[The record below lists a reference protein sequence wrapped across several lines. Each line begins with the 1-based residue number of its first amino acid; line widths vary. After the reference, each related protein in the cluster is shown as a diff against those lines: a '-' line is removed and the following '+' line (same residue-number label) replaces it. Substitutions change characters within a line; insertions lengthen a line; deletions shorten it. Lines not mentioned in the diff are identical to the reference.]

1 MHLDQELEEVAVRLF
16 HLLRETFR
24 FVMQNL
30 YDITLTT
37 VAWLLLQL
45 PIITGPAATVAVYHF
60 ARQALLQND
69 AQFRDFLQ
77 GLRRYFW
84 RSWLIVV
91 PELLLVLLLAYDV
104 MFFLSREEPLNRLW
118 ASIPMA
124 VFSFLLVLQNYVF
137 VFFVR
142 ERGALWTSLKRA
154 TLLALTNPVY
164 TFVVLL
170 LTLLYLAGLYATR
183 IGLALVFVGPVAVLQ
198 TKAVQQLL
206 AAQGVEL

>member
-1 MHLDQELEEVAVRLF
+1 VRLF
-16 HLLRETFR
+16 HLLRETFQ
-24 FVMQNL
+24 FVMHNL

-45 PIITGPAATVAVYHF
+45 PIVTGPAATIGVYCF

-69 AQFRDFLQ
+69 AQFSDFAQ
-77 GLRRYFW
+77 GLREYFW

-104 MFFLSREEPLNRLW
+104 WFFLSQEEPVNRLW

-124 VFSFLLVLQNYVF
+124 VLGFLLVVQNYVF

-142 ERGALWTSLKRA
+142 EHGVLWTSLKRA
-154 TLLALTNPVY
+154 ILLALTNPLH
-164 TFVVLL
+164 TFVVGL
-170 LTLLYLAGLYATR
+170 LTMLYFVGLYATK

-198 TKAVQQLL
+198 TKVVQHLL
-206 AAQGVEL
+206 AERGVDL

>member
-1 MHLDQELEEVAVRLF
+1 MRLF